1 MHPFE
6 SMSAFGH
13 EQVVFCRDAD
23 TGLRAIIAIHDTSLG
38 PALGGCRLYD
48 YATEADAL
56 RDVLRLSRGM
66 TYKAA
71 VAGLD
76 LGGGKSVILG
86 DRSIKSEAMF
96 RAFGRFVES
105 LGGRYITAED
115 MNTNVQDMDTIRRET
130 RWVTGVG
137 AHAGGSGDP
146 SPVTAW
152 GVFHGLKASLE
163 VVYGSPD
170 VAGRT
175 VAIQGMGNVGYWLAK
190 YLHDEGAQMVYT
202 DIDRARLDR
211 VVSEFGGTV
220 VDGDDWYGV
229 QCDVLAPCAI
239 GGIINERTIP
249 RIKAPIIAGGAN
261 NVLEDEVRDGE
272 ALLERNITYA
282 PDYVINAGGLMSVYA
297 ELNDHPHQKA
307 MDDSRRIFDTVK
319 AVLVK
324 SQAEGMTSIDASNR
338 IAEERIAA
346 VRGVKR
352 LWTGRL

>member
-1 MHPFE
+1 MLPFE
-6 SMSAFGH
+6 SMAEFGH
-13 EQVVFCRDAD
+13 EQVLFSQDPES
-23 TGLRAIIAIHDTSLG
+23 GLRAIIAIHDTSLG

-48 YATEADAL
+48 YANEADAL

-76 LGGGKSVILG
+76 LGGGKSVIIG
-86 DRSIKSEAMF
+86 DRGIKSEALF
-96 RAFGRFVES
+96 RAFGRFVDS

-137 AHAGGSGDP
+137 AHTGGSGDP

-163 VVYGSPD
+163 VVYGSPS
-170 VAGRT
+170 VENRT
-175 VAIQGMGNVGYWLAK
+175 VAIQGLGNVGYWLAR
-190 YLHDEGAQMVYT
+190 YLHDEGANLIFT
-202 DIDRARLDR
+202 DIDKARLDR
-211 VVSEFGGTV
+211 VMGELGGTV
-220 VDGDDWYGV
+220 VSGDQYYGA

-249 RIKAPIIAGGAN
+249 QIRAPIIAGGAN
-261 NVLEDEVRDGE
+261 NVLEDEVRDAE
-272 ALLERNITYA
+272 RLMSRNITYA

-297 ELNDHPHQKA
+297 ELHNLPHQKA
-307 MDDSRRIFDTVK
+307 MDDARGIFDTVK
-319 AVLVK
+319 SVLNK
-324 SQAEGMTSIDASNR
+324 AQSDGLSTIEASNR
-338 IAEERIAA
+338 IAEERIANI
-346 VRGVKR
+346 RSVKR